1 MDNMYRKLATEA
13 FMPFT
18 IGYLSGYLLLQY
30 LARVIMPINLFS
42 ISDVSNSLYGWVALY
57 IEFLITAVIIIPF
70 AWFLVS
76 KLLKVS
82 TALALVL
89 TAFGMCLFQA
99 WASGIFSLNEASD
112 LLTSGALLSYAQL
125 LTIFVLFFI
134 SFKVLN
140 NNSHNKSLKKG
151 RREAAPLS

>member
-151 RREAAPLS
+151 